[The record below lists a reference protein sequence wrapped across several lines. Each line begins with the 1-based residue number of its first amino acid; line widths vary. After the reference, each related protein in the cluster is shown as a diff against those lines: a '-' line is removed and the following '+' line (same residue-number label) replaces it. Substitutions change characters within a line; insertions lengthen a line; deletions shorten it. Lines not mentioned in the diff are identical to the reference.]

1 MVSLCRTIGELYMSH
16 KRGYTNQLCSV
27 DLYNLF
33 FSFLEILNSIL
44 VFAIVKVRKFRIISM
59 FLIDFMSFLR
69 YNEE

>member
-33 FSFLEILNSIL
+33 FVSY
-44 VFAIVKVRKFRIISM
+44 FRQLDGIESA
-59 FLIDFMSFLR
+59 
-69 YNEE
+69 NEG